1 MAKYLITGSYT
12 TDGTKGLLVE
22 GGSARKAAVEKAL
35 HGLGGKLDAIY
46 YAYGDIDVIVI
57 AEVPDA
63 VSALALSLTVNAS
76 GGSLMATSM
85 WMPPRSECRIG
96 GEVGFMKFHSFSVSR
111 SRPRR

>member
-35 HGLGGKLDAIY
+35 QGLGGKLDAIY

-76 GGSLMATSM
+76 GAVNIRTTPLLTVA
-85 WMPPRSECRIG
+85 
-96 GEVGFMKFHSFSVSR
+96 EVDAACQKSVAYR
-111 SRPRR
+111 GAGAAAV

>member
-35 HGLGGKLDAIY
+35 QGLGGKLEAIY
-46 YAYGDIDVIVI
+46 YALGDADVVVIID
-57 AEVPDA
+57 VPDA

-76 GGSLMATSM
+76 GAVNIKTTPLLTVA
-85 WMPPRSECRIG
+85 
-96 GEVGFMKFHSFSVSR
+96 EVDAASKKSVAYR
-111 SRPRR
+111 GAGAAGV

>member
-35 HGLGGKLDAIY
+35 QGLGGKLDAIY

-76 GGSLMATSM
+76 GAVNIRTTPLLTVA
-85 WMPPRSECRIG
+85 
-96 GEVGFMKFHSFSVSR
+96 EVDAACQKSVAYR
-111 SRPRR
+111 GAGAAGV